1 MRKPTINGQYG
12 HLSIWD
18 NGNWVYEVSAGN
30 SAAGR
35 AIDQLGESEE
45 LTDTMTVTV

>member
-1 MRKPTINGQYG
+1 MILVKLNFSGNKPVNGQYG

-30 SAAGR
+30 SRG
-35 AIDQLGESEE
+35 QSH
-45 LTDTMTVTV
+45 